1 MSDINIIQSTMPLPL
16 AIATGGMRDT
26 SLKIHNFTWATFK
39 DRLRKPQIG
48 GKDGSYYIRGS
59 ELRQPRRADE
69 NLLSAKTIILDGDS
83 SINPETGEIVSGA
96 PDLHLV
102 ASVLTE
108 LGITFCAHT
117 SHSYIPGE
125 LWKYR
130 IIIPADIGDQRALDA
145 SVSWLIGA
153 LHARGIWL
161 ADVTENHRWSQPWY
175 SSRVRDRDALKDFLF
190 IENDAGSFPLNKAMD
205 ALRLAEKQQEKE
217 EQARRLQP
225 VSTAPEGNIQAFNK
239 AFTLNDARSLLGA
252 YGYRFGY
259 YEKGKDTYR
268 YMRPG
273 SETKT
278 YGVVLFKGAM
288 GDWCTYSHH
297 GSADP
302 LSSRVCDPFELVATL
317 KHNGDVKAA
326 ARSLFPKEKSI
337 VEKLQERSKKNTPPS
352 FEEAS
357 EKISSNSGK
366 NFLLESQIKQGHFP
380 ENVENSDFGS
390 DFALHKT
397 DLSTKTQ
404 NEEVQQSQGVKKRV
418 QLIPWGDLRDEP
430 VRYLVGGLIPARS
443 FGAIYGKPGSYKS
456 FVSLYIAAMV
466 ATGGEAFGRSCTQG
480 AVVYIAGEGG
490 AGLYRRRLA
499 LQKHYNV
506 PADAPVFFVKAA
518 LNLGTTLEDRDAL
531 VAEIRA
537 LNVNPALVIIDTY
550 ARMTAGIEENSAKD
564 TSAAIAIMSS
574 IEAETGAAV
583 LIVHHSGKAQ
593 EAGLRGSSAL
603 LAALDTELLCE
614 KISAEG
620 ATDRLGRLSLTKSKD
635 SEDGIEIPY
644 KATVVGLSDIDESL
658 TSLVIEP
665 CAPEEIAAMR
675 KPPKERLGK
684 DAMVA
689 LQALQQA
696 IAEGGSVPPIGD
708 RAPRGTKAVSK
719 DLWRGYFTKL
729 TTKEDGAMRTAWSRA
744 PQQLVEARRVDHWG
758 DWYWLTKEPEP
769 FQAPAPKSQAL
780 ETYDDIPFP

>member
-1 MSDINIIQSTMPLPL
+1 
-16 AIATGGMRDT
+16 MRDT

-83 SINPETGEIVSGA
+83 SINPETGEVIPGA

-190 IENDAGSFPLNKAMD
+190 IEHDAGSFPLQKAMD

-225 VSTAPEGNIQAFNK
+225 VSIAPEGNIQAFNK
-239 AFTLNDARSLLGA
+239 SFTLNDARSLLESS
-252 YGYRFGY
+252 GYRFGY

-268 YMRPG
+268 FMRPG

-317 KHNGDVKAA
+317 KHNGDAKAA
-326 ARSLFPKEKSI
+326 ARALFPKERSI
-337 VEKLQERSKKNTPPS
+337 VEKLQERSKKNTPLS
-352 FEEAS
+352 N
-357 EKISSNSGK
+357 SSNFQDLESK
-366 NFLLESQIKQGHFP
+366 NFGTNFPQQNQLLEKQSHL
-380 ENVENSDFGS
+380 ENGDFGLHP
-390 DFALHKT
+390 ALHKT
-397 DLSTKTQ
+397 DLSTKNQ

-430 VRYLVGGLIPARS
+430 VRYLVDGLIPARS

-456 FVSLYIAAMV
+456 FVALYLAAMV
-466 ATGGEAFGRSCTQG
+466 ATGGEAFGRPCTQG

-574 IEAETGAAV
+574 IEEETGAAV

-620 ATDRLGRLSLTKSKD
+620 AADRLGRLSLTKSKD

-644 KATVVGLSDIDESL
+644 RATVVGLSDIDDSL

-665 CAPEEIAAMR
+665 CEPGEISAMR
-675 KPPKERLGK
+675 KPPKERIGK
-684 DAMVA
+684 DAAVA
-689 LQALQQA
+689 LKALQQA

-719 DLWRGYFTKL
+719 ELWRGYFIKI
-729 TTKEDGAMRTAWSRA
+729 TTKQGGTMRTAWSRA
-744 PQQLVEARRVDHWG
+744 PEQLVDARRVDHWG

-769 FQAPAPKSQAL
+769 MQAPAQKAQAL